1 MLCVLVC
8 VRERVLLLCVF
19 LLRKKWKLEEKFE
32 IWLNLVDIFAF
43 NRVPTHKSALSL
55 SLSLSLSVSFASVC
69 LLGEI
74 VRGIGGEV

>member
-1 MLCVLVC
+1 MLC

-32 IWLNLVDIFAF
+32 IWLSLVDIFAF

-55 SLSLSLSVSFASVC
+55 SVSFAFVC

-74 VRGIGGEV
+74 VREIGGEV

>member
-1 MLCVLVC
+1 MCAC
-8 VRERVLLLCVF
+8 VRERESFALV
-19 LLRKKWKLEEKFE
+19 KWKLEEKFE

-55 SLSLSLSVSFASVC
+55 SVSFAFVC

-74 VRGIGGEV
+74 VRKIGGEV

>member
-1 MLCVLVC
+1 M
-8 VRERVLLLCVF
+8 RERERQRVLLLCVF

-43 NRVPTHKSALSL
+43 NRVQLIKV
-55 SLSLSLSVSFASVC
+55 LSLSVSFAFVC

-74 VRGIGGEV
+74 VREIGGEV